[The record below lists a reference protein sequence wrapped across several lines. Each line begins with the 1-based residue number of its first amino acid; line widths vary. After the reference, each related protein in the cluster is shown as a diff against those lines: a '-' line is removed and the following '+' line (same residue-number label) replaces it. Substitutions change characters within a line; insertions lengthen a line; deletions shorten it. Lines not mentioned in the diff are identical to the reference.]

1 MGRKTTMAERKALG
15 KGLGAL
21 IPDIEGDLVE
31 RKEGALYCNLDEIQL
46 NHYQPRSTFDKG
58 KIEELA
64 SSIKEKGVIQPL
76 LVRKLKS
83 GYQLIAGERRLRA
96 AKSAGL
102 REVPILIKEISG
114 AELLEYSLIENLQRE
129 DLNPIEEAEAYKKL
143 MKDFGYTQQ
152 KVAQV
157 LGKNRATI
165 ANQLRLLKLPEMVK
179 KSLAQGEIT
188 IGHAR
193 CLLSLNEVQKQREA
207 FRIVVRKGLSVR
219 ETEKLVKRLS
229 QEKKKREP
237 EKRLIHLEYIRNDLR
252 QWLGTQVKIVK
263 RGRKGRIIIEFYSSE
278 ELERII
284 ERIKGVHERASF

>member
-1 MGRKTTMAERKALG
+1 MAERKALG

-21 IPDIEGDLVE
+21 IPDIEGELVE
-31 RKEGALYCNLDEIQL
+31 RKEGGLYCNLDEIQL
-46 NHYQPRSTFDKG
+46 NPYQPRSVFDEE
-58 KIEELA
+58 KIEGLA
-64 SSIKEKGVIQPL
+64 SSIREKGVIQPL

-102 REVPILIKEISG
+102 RDVPIVIRETSE
-114 AELLEYSLIENLQRE
+114 AELLEFSLIENLQRE
-129 DLNPIEEAEAYKKL
+129 DLNPIEEAEAYKRL
-143 MKDFGYTQQ
+143 MKDFDYTQQ
-152 KVAQV
+152 RLAQV

-165 ANQLRLLKLPEMVK
+165 ANQLRLLKLPDMVK

-188 IGHAR
+188 MGHAR
-193 CLLSLNEVQKQREA
+193 GLLGLNEVQKQREA

-219 ETEKLVKRLS
+219 ETEKLAKKMG
-229 QEKKKREP
+229 QEKKKKML
-237 EKRLIHLEYIRNDLR
+237 EKRLVHLEYIRNDLR
-252 QWLGTQVKIVK
+252 QWLGTQVRIVK

-284 ERIKGVHERASF
+284 ERIKGVHERTSF

>member
-21 IPDIEGDLVE
+21 IPDIESELVE
-31 RKEGALYCNLDEIQL
+31 RKEGGLYCTLDEIQL
-46 NHYQPRSTFDKG
+46 NPYQPRSVFDEE

-64 SSIKEKGVIQPL
+64 SSIREKGVIQPL

-102 REVPILIKEISG
+102 RDVPIVIRETSE
-114 AELLEYSLIENLQRE
+114 AELLEFSLIENLQRE
-129 DLNPIEEAEAYKKL
+129 DLNPIEEAEAYKRL
-143 MKDFGYTQQ
+143 MKDFDYTQQ
-152 KVAQV
+152 RLAQV

-165 ANQLRLLKLPEMVK
+165 ANQLRLLKLPDMVK

-188 IGHAR
+188 MGHAR
-193 CLLSLNEVQKQREA
+193 GLLGLNEVQKQREA

-219 ETEKLVKRLS
+219 ETEKLAKRMG
-229 QEKKKREP
+229 QEKKKKML
-237 EKRLIHLEYIRNDLR
+237 EKRLVHLEYIRNDLR
-252 QWLGTQVKIVK
+252 QWLGTQVRIVK

-284 ERIKGVHERASF
+284 ERIKGVHERTSF